1 MKKLDLNQMN
11 TINGGACLISV
22 GGVAITNFG
31 GLTGVTALLNSPVLN
46 GLLSSL
52 IGGSAI
58 GIGSLVTP
66 SALFG
71 GATIVCS

>member
-1 MKKLDLNQMN
+1 MKKLNLNQMGA
-11 TINGGACLISV
+11 INGGACVISV
-22 GGVAITNFG
+22 GGVAITNLG

-58 GIGSLVTP
+58 GIGSLITP
-66 SALFG
+66 AAGFG